1 MNFNEYTTFYF
12 EDKDSLT
19 PDVFCQFANSTNI
32 DASAGMSREEIRYA
46 IDLFSAMY
54 TAGHDCLEK
63 AYTYNHKLM
72 NAYKENVRRILMCD
86 NDLYRLSEMLRDRT

>member
-1 MNFNEYTTFYF
+1 
-12 EDKDSLT
+12 
-19 PDVFCQFANSTNI
+19 
-32 DASAGMSREEIRYA
+32 
-46 IDLFSAMY
+46 MY

-86 NDLYRLSEMLRDRT
+86 NDLYRLSDMLRDRT